1 MFVLPFRHAGEE
13 IAMSTATAPS
23 LEDIRRDFER
33 VPPEVVGKA
42 SQFAASILAD
52 VAGRRGALD
61 GRIAPVAPEMKLCG
75 PAFTIEV
82 RAGDNLMIHAAMT
95 IAKPGD
101 ILVIDGKGDRSCAL
115 MGSIM
120 INACKALKLGGV
132 VIDAAVRDTLELREL
147 GFPVFAVGANPNGP
161 TKFVPGRM
169 NWPISCG
176 GIAVAP
182 GDLVVG
188 DADGVVVIE
197 REKAASLLDA
207 AAKKVADE
215 TSRIAGIKQ
224 GKDLR
229 PKWLEGSLR
238 AAGLLKEGEKL

>member
-1 MFVLPFRHAGEE
+1 MNADL
-13 IAMSTATAPS
+13 S
-23 LEDIRRDFER
+23 DIRRDLQR
-33 VPPEVVGKA
+33 VAPDVVRR
-42 SQFAASILAD
+42 AANYQAAILAD
-52 VAGRRGALD
+52 VAGRRGTLN
-61 GRIAPVAPEMKLCG
+61 GRIAPVSPEMKCAG

-82 RAGDNLMIHAAMT
+82 RPGDNLMIHTAMT
-95 IAKPGD
+95 MAKPGD
-101 ILVIDGKGDRSCAL
+101 VLVIDGKGDRTCAL
-115 MGSIM
+115 MGAIM
-120 INACKALKLGGV
+120 INACKQLKLGGV
-132 VIDAAVRDTLELREL
+132 VIDAAIRDSLELREL

-161 TKFVPGRM
+161 TKFVPGRI

-197 REKAASLLDA
+197 REKAATLMDA
-207 AAKKVADE
+207 AQKKVDDE
-215 TSRIAGIKQ
+215 TTRIAAIKQ

-238 AAGLLKEGEKL
+238 AAGLLKEGETL